1 MRIIRLNESQ
11 FGRLFET
18 SSFVQDGGESNLS
31 IPGSEQAA
39 TSPNAAVI
47 HDIDG
52 NEINQGEID
61 DKLAEPITG
70 KKITN
75 TMSNSSR
82 FGYVGSNGR
91 GM

>member
-1 MRIIRLNESQ
+1 MRIVRLNEAQ
-11 FGRLFET
+11 FDRLFET
-18 SSFVQDGGESNLS
+18 SSFVQSGGDSNLA
-31 IPGSEQAA
+31 IPGAEQAA
-39 TSPNAAVI
+39 TSPNSAVI

-52 NEINQGEID
+52 NEINQCQTD

-75 TMSNSSR
+75 TMSNTSR